1 MLWMPLA
8 LAVALMP
15 PPDLL
20 SDGIGDSIEVPQD
33 NSVLYIPVDDWH
45 ELDTQAPASS
55 TEAPLASSEEYA
67 YARVHSVKTAAEVQ
81 AASSAV

>member
-8 LAVALMP
+8 LAAALVP
-15 PPDLL
+15 SPDLL

-45 ELDTQAPASS
+45 EFDTPAPASS
-55 TEAPLASSEEYA
+55 AEAPLASSEEYA
-67 YARVHSVKTAAEVQ
+67 YARVPSVKTATEVQ
-81 AASSAV
+81 AASSVV